1 MKKRIISLLLVLCM
15 LLGVLPT
22 NVLAVEGQDTSLG
35 KVRVIVEN
43 TTALPAPNGGYGTWE
58 TGATQWS
65 GVHID
70 TQVDLTATSTALT
83 CLNTALEGHTSDVSS
98 TGYIKAIDGLKCD
111 DANYNV
117 GWMYTLNDWFTYDL
131 MPNYT
136 AAAGNLRDGDVIRV
150 MYTIRGGSDLGGDYS
165 STDKK
170 LASLTVDGLALKP
183 SFSGATASYE
193 LALGEAASAEIT
205 LNAAAANKN
214 YLVGVFKGEM
224 TVAQA
229 KALGANTWY
238 NHSSLLR
245 LGKRMT
251 VEAGDVIS
259 IVVGAPN
266 WDSMCNGEYGCNAE
280 NVDPCVYTLRV
291 VKTASD
297 TDAPLNAFFTGLSG
311 VATVANDETYPM
323 RVDGTENALVSTN
336 AGVGNSESGITLT
349 FLKTAEFSFSFKASS
364 ESNFDYLKITHN
376 DTALNSAYAD
386 KVKYSGAMT
395 EYATDTIKVEA
406 GDTLRLA
413 YCKDS
418 SGDKNSDCV
427 WLKDFAAVL
436 PNKVVFHAN
445 DGTDTT
451 AEQGVFGTA
460 ALNANTFTR
469 EGYRFDGWATTAD
482 GEVAYADGASI
493 TLSGADVN
501 LYAVWTK
508 VWNVTFPNMPTGA
521 AVTVKQNGTVLEPSE
536 TADTWR
542 LPDGSYTYDASLF
555 GYESKQ
561 NVAFTVNGADFAV
574 QDTLTAM
581 PKQTVTFR
589 LNGLA
594 EGASATITLC
604 NSENTVMAAT
614 EENPL
619 VYELPTGTY
628 TYTIAAKGYRKI
640 KNQTLTVG
648 AAAQTIEISMVISH
662 VWDGTVT
669 TPTETG
675 GVYQIGTGAE
685 LAGFAKLVN
694 DGETDAKAV
703 LTADILLNEEGELT
717 QKWTPIASTSA
728 NAFIGEFDGAGHSIS
743 GLYIDGED
751 AAAAL
756 FGFVGTNGSVHDL
769 TIENASIKST
779 NASSSAYAALV
790 VASNKGEVSGIKLV
804 SSKVSG
810 GCMVGGVAALN
821 EGTVTG
827 CANESAVVEQNTKK
841 DQGVGG
847 IVGHNKGTVSLS
859 YNKAHIVRGHTATN
873 YAYLGGIVGKNEGSG
888 AVIENCYN
896 HGEVDVA
903 YYVGG
908 IVGNAAG
915 KITNCY
921 NVGTIPSNKKP
932 IVGSTYSATVTN
944 CYFLDT
950 CGASDTKGTS
960 KTAEEFK
967 TLASAL
973 GGAFENTETFPRLKW
988 ENPNATFSVTLMVK
1002 PANAVVTMAGQSNP
1016 TPTVAN
1022 DTATYVYSGLAKGS
1036 YAWSVSC
1043 DTETADDYLPQN
1055 GTFTLSTADA
1065 TEMVTLE
1072 KRTYDVTFNLAPANV
1087 SLTLK
1092 QGEQTLTPKSAASGT
1107 VVYALTMGNYHYEA
1121 SAFGYNA
1128 ASGDVTVAKTS
1139 GLGTQSI
1146 TLTQKQ
1152 NYDLTF
1158 TGLPEGATLT
1168 LTHAEGGEQTPTSSA
1183 GGTVVYH
1190 LVPETYAY
1198 AVRCVGY
1205 KTLRGTVTLEAE
1217 AKNVAV
1223 TMTALA
1229 PWDGSTVATSF
1240 AGGDGSK
1247 DAPYEIESG
1256 EELAYLSSLVASGD
1270 KLISSNTYYVLTA
1283 DIDLNNKAFTPIG
1296 ADSSHTFYGT
1306 FDGANHTIKNLSIT
1320 AEGSNAALFGRC
1332 GASLSNL
1339 TVQNATVVGGASY
1352 NGVLAGY
1359 MSGTVT
1365 NCVVK
1370 NSTVTASGDYI
1381 GGMVGQTSKA
1391 PKGCAVLD
1399 TTVSGKNH
1407 VGGVIGQTTTNG
1419 TENCYAVRVRVTA
1432 SGEYAGGVLG
1442 STTNVAGNTKLF
1454 ARGSV
1459 SAKTYAGGVLGG
1471 YVGSAYSSGKASIG
1485 NTYAVADV
1493 TATDGDAGFLVGKA
1507 SSVTNSFYCTEK
1519 TLTAETQV
1527 DSGTGKTAAE
1537 LKDSALLSE
1546 LGAGFA
1552 IYAENGEFIN
1562 AGFPY
1567 LTGAPANDKV
1577 RPTTLG
1583 APTVTWSD
1591 KTVRWTAVEHVTAYA
1606 VMLHKGET
1614 LLRSET
1620 TTECSVDFTTDIALG
1635 GSGEYTVSVTAA
1647 GDGEFYGDS
1656 PVATKKATFE
1666 IENASVTFH
1675 VTRSDGEAFAEGRMP
1690 EITVTLADGKTTVT
1704 LENNIAKLLP
1714 LGSYTYTVSATTFA
1728 TQTGS
1733 FTLTSA
1739 GATFDIALTYSP
1751 IWDGETTV
1759 EPQQIDGVYQITDGY
1774 ELAWFRD
1781 EVNKATPASYA
1792 LNAKLVNN
1800 IDLGGFDWT
1809 AISVVTSTSAAKGY
1823 TGTFDGNGK
1832 TVSNLKPV
1840 SESDGRGLFGYVY
1853 VGGTVK
1859 NVTVSGSME
1868 AVKYSGGV
1876 VAILAG
1882 GTVENCVNQMNITPK
1897 ETTTDGYVG
1906 GVVGYM
1912 TNSGAK
1918 SSHVVGC
1925 RNEGTINFGT
1935 AGRYIGGVVGNA
1947 SNGLGIENCENR
1959 AAVSGGNHI
1968 GGVTGSA
1975 SIPVTACVNSGR
1987 VTGSK
1992 ARVGGIVGY
2001 ANKDITNCHNSG
2013 SVTGATEVGGIVGEF
2028 YNAVTTYTV
2037 GGALIGC
2044 LNSGSISGTSGE
2056 TVGALVGKKGS
2067 ADNSA
2072 RKTERSY
2079 YLAGT
2084 AAQAIGAN
2092 ASELDEVNV
2101 ISQAELNSKAII
2113 GLMGGAFASLNG
2125 TNTPVLNWQDENAK
2139 PVVTFVVTESAAVA
2153 VEGQTAVENEPN
2165 VFVLEDGTYSYTVTK
2180 TDYQTASGTLTVDGK
2195 SQSVAVTLSPVTY
2208 PVTFTVSPAG
2218 AAIVVKDKD
2227 GAVCEA
2233 TSEGVYDLP
2242 KGDYSYI
2249 VSKFGFTSVN
2259 GTFTVAGQTVEIPA
2273 ITLVGM
2279 TTYTVTLRFVDGKGA
2294 AVTPTA
2300 VTLTAAD
2307 GTVVTPD
2314 SGFTYTL
2321 PDGTYSYVVDDSR
2334 YYKLEADFTVSGAAQ
2349 NLTVTLE
2356 ENRTWDGTTQTA
2368 VTPNDDNVYEIGN
2381 AAELAWF
2388 AAQVNAGN
2396 TGYDAKLIANIYIN
2410 YGDSENAWTSI
2421 GSYSKQ
2427 YTGTFDGNGKAVR
2440 GLDTSLFGY
2449 NGEGSLVKNVTVYG
2463 YHIGESN
2470 VGGVCNASY
2479 GGFENCVSHMSVAA
2493 SGQRVGGIV
2502 GLLYSTG
2509 HITNCANFGDV
2520 TSTLSSTYGT
2530 SYATLGGIVG
2540 KSYAPITGCVNGG
2553 EVTATDDSYGAS
2565 NVGGIVGELE
2575 AAALKQC
2582 YNTGAVTAAHYAG
2595 GIVGTATG
2603 ADATVADSYNVGT
2616 ITATCNVQ
2624 NPYVGAV
2631 AGKLENRASLGN
2643 CYFLKGS
2650 YTYVYGTTDH
2660 TDEGIGYS
2668 ANGNTNGTECKLAS
2682 EMKLASFAIALSPT
2696 DRAFNTDSGNINGGY
2711 PVLVWQGGST
2721 PVLSQDELDVAADKA
2736 ALTVEP
2742 TIVTAPMKLN
2752 LAATGANGSAITW
2765 VSGNTE
2771 IIANDGTVT
2780 LPTANDVTVTLT
2792 ATLIKGV
2799 VRDTKVFTLIVK
2811 TMASAEQSVL
2821 DAIGEKLTLNFRVPY
2836 QTGEVNVTDIFKN
2849 RVASVMSANNITGL
2863 TADDIIVTLENAGAT
2878 TYGKGAL
2885 IGADGKLTYYY
2896 EDPASS
2902 TVNGDAVVGGAI
2914 FKLATASGAYVT
2926 TESCTVRIA
2935 WDEAKVKAA
2944 MQTAAD
2950 TVTFDAIKG
2959 ENTSADEVTKN
2970 LILPQRLA
2978 DYGWTL
2984 IGWTS
2989 SNANVISVTGGESLS
3004 DFTGMVTPTVEDTDV
3019 TLTATFT
3026 FNKNNTDDDDPITI
3040 TKTITVTV
3048 PGAANNYRNE
3058 INAALENFKL
3068 ENLKYATGASKG
3080 QVIDPN
3086 AVTDNISLP
3095 TSGVLGID
3103 GGRNGYKIVYTA
3115 SSAEGT
3121 TCPVHVD
3128 YYRGNVVR
3136 PIAEQGAAVTIMLT
3150 LTKQTG
3156 GVLDTNYTASK
3167 ELTLTVAPLKPS
3179 EIAEELA
3186 LLEQV
3191 KASFFDGIND
3201 GANAAQNAVTANL
3214 HAFHEAVLGE
3224 DGEIDWIYN
3233 VASMTDTGIV
3243 PTDLP
3248 GYDSMSANGWRA
3260 FRSSNPSVIAHEN
3273 LLVTCPQTDDAEVTV
3288 TACLKSVRFGGYYDA
3303 YKDDVTYG
3311 PIFKRLAG
3319 EEVSV
3324 TLTVISKDN
3333 QQKARDAQTLIA
3345 AIGTVTLDSKSA
3357 IDAARAAYD
3366 ALTDGQR
3373 VLVTNYATLTAAEAA
3388 YAELNKAFGNPFSD
3402 VPEKM
3407 WYHSYVMKIAQ
3418 SGLIKG
3424 YSDGTFRPENNLTR
3438 AETVTLLYRLAG
3450 EPKVTGKPSF
3460 TDLPYSWYRD
3470 AIAWA
3475 EQQGV
3480 VTGVGA
3486 GKFAPELPVTREEF
3500 VTMLYRFGGAK
3511 KTETD
3516 LTQYGFEDTGKVN
3529 GWALDAMKWAV
3540 ANKIIGGT
3548 TFSGKRGVYLAP
3560 QDNLLRSEAAK
3571 ILCVYSEPD

>member
-297 TDAPLNAFFTGLSG
+297 TDAPLNAFFAGLSG

-364 ESNFDYLKITHN
+364 ESKFDYLKITHN

-386 KVKYSGAMT
+386 KAKYSGAMT

-418 SGDKNSDCV
+418 SGDENSDCV
-427 WLKDFAAVL
+427 WLKDFAAML

-493 TLSGADVN
+493 TLSGADVD

-521 AVTVKQNGTVLEPSE
+521 TVTVKQNGTVLEPTE
-536 TADTWR
+536 TANTWR

-751 AAAAL
+751 AAVAL

-932 IVGSTYSATVTN
+932 IVGSSYSATVTN

-1065 TEMVTLE
+1065 TETVTLE
-1072 KRTYDVTFNLAPANV
+1072 KCTYDVTFNLAPANV

-1152 NYDLTF
+1152 SYDLTF

-1198 AVRCVGY
+1198 AVCCVGY

-1240 AGGDGSK
+1240 AGGDGGK

-1359 MSGTVT
+1359 MSSTVT

-1666 IENASVTFH
+1666 IENANVTFR

-1832 TVSNLKPV
+1832 
-1840 SESDGRGLFGYVY
+1840 
-1853 VGGTVK
+1853 
-1859 NVTVSGSME
+1859 
-1868 AVKYSGGV
+1868 
-1876 VAILAG
+1876 
-1882 GTVENCVNQMNITPK
+1882 
-1897 ETTTDGYVG
+1897 
-1906 GVVGYM
+1906 
-1912 TNSGAK
+1912 
-1918 SSHVVGC
+1918 
-1925 RNEGTINFGT
+1925 
-1935 AGRYIGGVVGNA
+1935 
-1947 SNGLGIENCENR
+1947 
-1959 AAVSGGNHI
+1959 
-1968 GGVTGSA
+1968 
-1975 SIPVTACVNSGR
+1975 
-1987 VTGSK
+1987 
-1992 ARVGGIVGY
+1992 
-2001 ANKDITNCHNSG
+2001 
-2013 SVTGATEVGGIVGEF
+2013 
-2028 YNAVTTYTV
+2028 
-2037 GGALIGC
+2037 
-2044 LNSGSISGTSGE
+2044 
-2056 TVGALVGKKGS
+2056 
-2067 ADNSA
+2067 
-2072 RKTERSY
+2072 
-2079 YLAGT
+2079 
-2084 AAQAIGAN
+2084 
-2092 ASELDEVNV
+2092 
-2101 ISQAELNSKAII
+2101 
-2113 GLMGGAFASLNG
+2113 
-2125 TNTPVLNWQDENAK
+2125 
-2139 PVVTFVVTESAAVA
+2139 
-2153 VEGQTAVENEPN
+2153 
-2165 VFVLEDGTYSYTVTK
+2165 
-2180 TDYQTASGTLTVDGK
+2180 
-2195 SQSVAVTLSPVTY
+2195 
-2208 PVTFTVSPAG
+2208 
-2218 AAIVVKDKD
+2218 
-2227 GAVCEA
+2227 
-2233 TSEGVYDLP
+2233 
-2242 KGDYSYI
+2242 
-2249 VSKFGFTSVN
+2249 
-2259 GTFTVAGQTVEIPA
+2259 
-2273 ITLVGM
+2273 
-2279 TTYTVTLRFVDGKGA
+2279 
-2294 AVTPTA
+2294 
-2300 VTLTAAD
+2300 
-2307 GTVVTPD
+2307 
-2314 SGFTYTL
+2314 
-2321 PDGTYSYVVDDSR
+2321 
-2334 YYKLEADFTVSGAAQ
+2334 
-2349 NLTVTLE
+2349 
-2356 ENRTWDGTTQTA
+2356 
-2368 VTPNDDNVYEIGN
+2368 
-2381 AAELAWF
+2381 
-2388 AAQVNAGN
+2388 
-2396 TGYDAKLIANIYIN
+2396 
-2410 YGDSENAWTSI
+2410 
-2421 GSYSKQ
+2421 
-2427 YTGTFDGNGKAVR
+2427 AVR

-2502 GLLYSTG
+2502 GILYSTG

-2631 AGKLENRASLGN
+2631 AGKLENSASLGN

-2721 PVLSQDELDVAADKA
+2721 PFLSQDELDVAADKA

-2914 FKLATASGAYVT
+2914 FKLATASGASVT

-3128 YYRGNVVR
+3128 YYRGNVVH

-3500 VTMLYRFGGAK
+3500 VTMLYRFGGAQ

-3560 QDNLLRSEAAK
+3560 QDNLLRSEVAK